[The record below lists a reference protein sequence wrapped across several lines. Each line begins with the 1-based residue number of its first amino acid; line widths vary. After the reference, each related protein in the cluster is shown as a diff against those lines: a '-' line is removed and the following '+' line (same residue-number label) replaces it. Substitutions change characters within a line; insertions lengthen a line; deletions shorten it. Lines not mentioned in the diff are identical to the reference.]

1 MCFQLFQ
8 APYPSVQRPPSRV
21 VRRRPPCKNYTK
33 DVVCLPFSLASV
45 FRIPRGESR
54 VSLAQKGLMGKVS
67 FTSESSEAELR
78 EEETAIFHRTFALP
92 MGQSFQ
98 YQYLNTVKGCKR
110 LMKPNVSSS
119 FMWGG
124 KEVASISSATCL
136 YIMALIPT
144 PEQVNTILTC
154 NVIHNLNS
162 FVM

>member
-1 MCFQLFQ
+1 MHMCFQLFQ

-78 EEETAIFHRTFALP
+78 EEVTAIFRRTFALP

-110 LMKPNVSSS
+110 LMKPAHSKCVQLFHVGRERGCVHQFSN
-119 FMWGG
+119 MP
-124 KEVASISSATCL
+124 L
-136 YIMALIPT
+136 YNGIDTYP
-144 PEQVNTILTC
+144 
-154 NVIHNLNS
+154 
-162 FVM
+162 